1 MINIAEIFAH
11 AERIVIIILIIILL
25 VLQYKKR
32 ARKSP
37 VELQLQ
43 KPFLEANINCGEWSP
58 TIRST
63 ERSEE
68 QQIVFFEKDQFGSA
82 QLNFSND
89 FVIEMPEQEVSKII

>member
-1 MINIAEIFAH
+1 MLAIAEIFAH
-11 AERIVIIILIIILL
+11 TERIVIIILIIISL

-37 VELQLQ
+37 AELQT
-43 KPFLEANINCGEWSP
+43 PFLEANSNSGEWSP
-58 TIRST
+58 TFRSK